1 MKTIYIIRH
10 AKSSWKFINLKDRER
25 PLNKRGYQS
34 ASLIGNAL
42 LKKNIT
48 LDLIISSPATRALS
62 TAQIIATVLQYK
74 IRNINIDDDFYTFS
88 DSGKIIFKKLQSL
101 PDQIKSVAIFG
112 HNSTLE
118 NIAHKVSNGSIY
130 HFPTCAVLA
139 LKFNNESWNKIDMNQ
154 VKTEFLITPKQLEDK
169 FL

>member
-10 AKSSWKFINLKDRER
+10 AKSSWKFPHLKDKDR

-34 ASLIGNAL
+34 ASLIGNTL
-42 LKKNIT
+42 FKKKTT

-62 TAQIIATVLQYK
+62 TAQIIATTLQYK
-74 IRNINIDDDFYTFS
+74 IKDIRIEDDFYTFS
-88 DSGKIIFKKLQSL
+88 DSGKIIFNTLQSL
-101 PDQIKSVAIFG
+101 PNHINHVAVFG

-118 NIAHKVSNGSIY
+118 NIAHKVSNGNIY

-139 LKFNNESWNKIDMNQ
+139 
-154 VKTEFLITPKQLEDK
+154 
-169 FL
+169 

>member
-10 AKSSWKFINLKDRER
+10 AKSSWKFPDLGDKLR

-42 LKKNIT
+42 LKRKIQ
-48 LDLIISSPATRALS
+48 LDTIISSPATRALS
-62 TAQIIATVLQYK
+62 TAQIISTILRYK
-74 IRNINIDDDFYTFS
+74 IKDIQIEESFYTFS
-88 DSGKIIFKKLQSL
+88 DSGKIIFDHLKSL
-101 PDQIKSVAIFG
+101 PDKINTVAVFG

-118 NIAHKVSNGSIY
+118 NIAHHVSNGEIF

-139 LKFNNESWNKIDMNQ
+139 LTFDSSSWSKINLDRVTLNYLM
-154 VKTEFLITPKQLEDK
+154 TPKQLEYK
-169 FL
+169 F

>member
-10 AKSSWKFINLKDRER
+10 AKSSWKFPDLGDKLR

-42 LKKNIT
+42 LKRKVK
-48 LDLIISSPATRALS
+48 LDTIISSPATRALS
-62 TAQIIATVLQYK
+62 TAQIISTILRYK
-74 IRNINIDDDFYTFS
+74 IKDIKIEEDYYTFS
-88 DSGKIIFKKLQSL
+88 DSGKIIFDHLQTL
-101 PDQIKSVAIFG
+101 PNKIDTVAVFG

-118 NIAHKVSNGSIY
+118 NIAHHVSNGEIF

-139 LKFNNESWNKIDMNQ
+139 LNFDSSSWDKISLDKVTLDYLM
-154 VKTEFLITPKQLEDK
+154 TPKQLEYT
-169 FL
+169 F

>member
-10 AKSSWKFINLKDRER
+10 AKSSWKFPELHDKLR

-42 LKKNIT
+42 LKKKTN
-48 LDLIISSPATRALS
+48 LDAVLSSPATRALS
-62 TAQIIATVLQYK
+62 TAQIISTVLQFK
-74 IRNINIDDDFYTFS
+74 IKDIQIAEEFYTFS
-88 DSGKIIFKKLQSL
+88 NSGKRIFDTLQSL
-101 PDQIKSVAIFG
+101 PDSINSVAVFG

-118 NIAHKVSNGSIY
+118 NIAHHVSNGEIF

-139 LKFNNESWNKIDMNQ
+139 LKYDKTSWEKINLDRVNM
-154 VKTEFLITPKQLEDK
+154 EFLMTPKHLEPT
-169 FL
+169 L